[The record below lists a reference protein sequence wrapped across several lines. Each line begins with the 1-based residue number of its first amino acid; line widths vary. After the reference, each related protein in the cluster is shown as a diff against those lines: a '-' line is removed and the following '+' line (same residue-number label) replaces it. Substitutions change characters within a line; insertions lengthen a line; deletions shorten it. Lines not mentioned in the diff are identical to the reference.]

1 VSETAAAL
9 DGIVISESARK
20 RLEEFRL
27 AHETRVLTIFFSDL
41 VGSTRLQSDQGNLRA
56 TEIVGKHQAVVRHLL
71 RGFDGRE
78 VDTQGDSFLLVFA
91 APSEGVR
98 FALRLMAAMRTARA
112 EEPALPEVRVGL
124 HQGQVVV
131 DQAAQG
137 TKVFDVYGL
146 QVSTAARIMDLAAG
160 GQILC
165 SRAVFDDARAILTKA
180 DLDGLA
186 PVAWRNHDSYHFKG
200 VADAHQ
206 VCEVGEEGLAPLHP
220 PPAGAKGWPVAAG
233 DEELGW
239 RPAAGVVV
247 PGTSWILESKLGEGG
262 FGEVWKAVNR
272 ADLSTQVFKFC
283 FRRDRLPALKREAR
297 LLKRLRLHAHPSLV
311 QVHDVTEGDRPPY
324 FLEMEYVDGPPVKA
338 WLEGAPPLA
347 DRLEVVA
354 QVADALDV
362 VHAAGITHRDV
373 KPSNL
378 LLTRRGDGALL
389 AKLSD
394 FGLGAA
400 EDEDLLKS
408 LSASR
413 SDGLVGTS
421 DYLAPERRA
430 GGAATPQSDLYAL
443 GLTLY
448 QIVVGDVARAL
459 PIDWEARLPDEVVRD
474 DVRRSIATDPAGRW
488 RHAGELAK
496 ALRAHDGRL
505 AQRALERAHAAA
517 VARAARLRRLV
528 AGVALG
534 AGAVLGLGGVAVWKW
549 VEADRHLAEAE
560 RQRDL
565 ARAQKQL
572 ALEGIARLTHDVP
585 ERLRDVPGAL
595 TVVRDVVA
603 GNLAMLDRVLA
614 LEPDSSVARRE
625 KFANH
630 VAAGDAWRQLGDTA
644 KAAEAYESAIAL
656 ASRLALE
663 APGERA
669 AVWNHTLALERL
681 GDVRARQGRGD
692 DSLRAY
698 EQSLTLARTVLSVN
712 LEAPG
717 ARADLAGALGKAAGA
732 YLALGRTAEAEA
744 ALREATALEE
754 ARSKAAPA
762 DTDAMRALG
771 VAYEREG
778 DLDMSLSR
786 PADALRRYEASQQ
799 ICERLARMGPDRPA
813 LLRDLSVGL
822 DKIGR
827 ALQALGRAEEAL
839 PRYEESLRIV
849 ERLAAADPG
858 NVELER
864 DVGVGHDRLGDLLLA
879 AGKTEEARDAYQK
892 GMKVGERLAAA
903 DPTNARAQ
911 LDLSTGWLNLGA
923 VELGAQRPEAARAAY
938 LRALAISETVSARDP
953 GNAEALRHVGV
964 SASKVGNSWIAE
976 GRPEEALP
984 LYERA
989 AAVARR
995 QVAADPRSLLARR
1008 DVGVAGYYAMVTLA
1022 ALGRLAPWREA
1033 ATESLEA
1040 FRAIH
1045 AASGDDRAAAADLA
1059 LALETSAA
1067 DAFGF
1072 EGLEPSDVE
1081 LALGRARERV
1091 ALKGR
1096 ETPDAYIVLSD
1107 VARRADAPGEAEDA
1121 LRKALALLDASPDAE
1136 AKAAKRAAIAAK
1148 LDEFRAS
1155 RSR

>member
-1 VSETAAAL
+1 VSDAAAPP

-20 RLEEFRL
+20 RLEEFRA

-41 VGSTRLQSDQGNLRA
+41 VGSTRLQSDLGNLRA
-56 TEIVGKHQAVVRHLL
+56 TEIVGRHQSVVRQLL
-71 RGFDGRE
+71 LGFDGRE

-98 FALRLMAAMRTARA
+98 FALRLVAAMRAARA

-131 DQAAQG
+131 DQAGQG
-137 TKVFDVYGL
+137 SKAYDVYGL

-180 DLDGLA
+180 DFEGLG
-186 PVAWRNHDSYHFKG
+186 PVAWRNHDSYQFKG

-206 VCEVGEEGLAPLHP
+206 VCEVGEEGAAPLRA
-220 PPAGAKGWPVAAG
+220 PPAGAKGWPVSAG

-247 PGTSWILESKLGEGG
+247 PGTSWVLESKLGEGG

-272 ADLSTQVFKFC
+272 ADRSTEVFKFC

-311 QVHDVTEGDRPPY
+311 QVYDVTEGDVPPY
-324 FLEMEYVDGPPVKA
+324 FLEMEYVDGPPVRA
-338 WLEGAPPLA
+338 WLEGVPPLS

-354 QVADALDV
+354 QIADALDV

-389 AKLSD
+389 AKLAD

-400 EDEDLLKS
+400 EDEDLLRS
-408 LSASR
+408 VSGSR

-430 GGAATPQSDLYAL
+430 GAPATPQSDLYAL

-448 QIVVGDVARAL
+448 QVVVGDVARAL
-459 PIDWEARLPDEVVRD
+459 PVDWEQRVPDEVVRD
-474 DVRRSIATDPAGRW
+474 DVRRSIATDPADRW
-488 RHAGELAK
+488 RRAGDLAK
-496 ALRAHDGRL
+496 ALRSHDGRL
-505 AQRALERAHAAA
+505 AQRALERSHAAA

-528 AGVALG
+528 AGVGLG
-534 AGAVLGLGGVAVWKW
+534 AAALLGLGGVAVWKW
-549 VEADRHLAEAE
+549 VEADRHRSEAE

-565 ARAQKQL
+565 ARVQKKL
-572 ALEGIARLTHDVP
+572 ALEAIARLTHDVP
-585 ERLRDVPGAL
+585 QRLRDVPGAL
-595 TVVRDVVA
+595 PVVRDVVA

-614 LEPDSSVARRE
+614 LEPDSPVARRE
-625 KFANH
+625 KFSNH
-630 VAAGDAWRQLGDTA
+630 VAAGDAWRLLGDTA
-644 KAAEAYESAIAL
+644 KAAEAFEAATAL
-656 ASRLALE
+656 ASRLAAE
-663 APGERA
+663 APSDRE

-681 GDVRARQGRGD
+681 GDVRARQGRGE

-698 EQSLTLARTVLSVN
+698 ERSLTLTRTVLSVD

-717 ARADLAGALGKAAGA
+717 ARADLAGALGKVAGA
-732 YLALGRTAEAEA
+732 YVALGRTAEAET

-754 ARSKAAPA
+754 ARSKAAPDDA
-762 DTDAMRALG
+762 DAMRSLG

-778 DLDMSLSR
+778 DLDMSLAR

-799 ICERLARMGPDRPA
+799 IGERLVAKWPDRP
-813 LLRDLSVGL
+813 LLRRDLSVGL
-822 DKIGR
+822 DKVGR
-827 ALQALGRAEEAL
+827 ALQALGRAVEAL

-864 DVGVGHDRLGDLLLA
+864 DVGVGHDRLGDLLFA
-879 AGKTEEARDAYQK
+879 AGKTELARDAYQK
-892 GMKVGERLAAA
+892 GMAIGERLAAA

-911 LDLSTGWLNLGA
+911 LDLATGWLNLGA
-923 VELGAQRPEAARAAY
+923 IELGAQRPVAARAAY
-938 LRALAISETVSARDP
+938 LRALAIAESASARDP

-976 GRPEEALP
+976 GRAEDALP

-989 AAVARR
+989 AVVARR
-995 QVAADPRSLLARR
+995 QVEADPRNLLARR
-1008 DVGVAGYYAMVTLA
+1008 DVGVARYYAMVTLA
-1022 ALGRLAPWREA
+1022 ALGRLAPWRDA
-1033 ATESLEA
+1033 SAESLEA

-1045 AASGDDRAAAADLA
+1045 AASADDLAAATDLA
-1059 LALETSAA
+1059 LALETAAA
-1067 DAFGF
+1067 DALQL
-1072 EGLEPSDVE
+1072 EGLEPADVA
-1081 LALGRARERV
+1081 LALARARERV
-1091 ALKGR
+1091 AMSGR
-1096 ETPDAYIVLSD
+1096 ETPNAYVVLSD

-1121 LRKALALLDASPDAE
+1121 LHKALVLLDAPPDGE
-1136 AKAAKRAAIAAK
+1136 AKAKKRAAIAAK
-1148 LDEFRAS
+1148 LDELRSSRA
-1155 RSR
+1155 R